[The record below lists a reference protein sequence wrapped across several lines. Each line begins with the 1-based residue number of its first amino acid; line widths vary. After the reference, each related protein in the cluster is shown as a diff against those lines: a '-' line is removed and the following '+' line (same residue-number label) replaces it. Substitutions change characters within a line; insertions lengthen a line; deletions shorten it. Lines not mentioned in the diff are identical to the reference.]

1 MTETVRILA
10 KTGEEVEVVFRKL
23 EKSDLEQAYLLRY
36 SVYSTYGY
44 FSKDWMKENAKDC
57 DFFDKNPS
65 TIHFGAYV
73 GEELIGYV
81 RAIKGPD
88 LPVGKN
94 FDLTRAESFL
104 QYEDGAYELS
114 RLVIKRSEA
123 HKILPRNLI
132 FLFLTRQVLQT
143 CEEEKVQHVFAFIT
157 EKLLRRVKKM
167 RMPMR
172 LLAPYSLVYPRD
184 GYMAPYFYE
193 QDIVPVHF
201 RVRPYKRYISLAL
214 FLLGIRRGTSSG
226 GYVLKLSGRYVSVL
240 SWFGV
245 VRKK

>member
-10 KTGEEVEVVFRKL
+10 KTGEEVKVVFRKL

-44 FSKDWMKENAKDC
+44 FLKDWMKENAKDC
-57 DFFDKNPS
+57 DSFDKHPG

-73 GEELIGYV
+73 GEELVGYV
-81 RAIKGPD
+81 RAIKGPN

-94 FDLTRAESFL
+94 FDLTQIESFL
-104 QYEDGAYELS
+104 KNEDAGYELS

-123 HKILPRNLI
+123 HKTIPRNLI
-132 FLFLTRQVLQT
+132 FLFLTRQVLQA

-157 EKLLRRVKKM
+157 GKLLRRVKKM

-172 LLAPYSLVYPRD
+172 LLAPYTLVYPRD

-201 RVRPYKRYISLAL
+201 RVRPYKRYIGLTL
-214 FLLGIRRGTSSG
+214 FLLGIRRETSSG
-226 GYVLKLSGRYVSVL
+226 DYSLKLSGRYVKML